1 MKVRNRGTF
10 EATKMPKCADDGI
23 SEKWLVIANDG
34 TPSYY
39 ADSQFNETFEPVR
52 KTRGRAE
59 ANS

>member
-1 MKVRNRGTF
+1 
-10 EATKMPKCADDGI
+10 MPKCADDGI